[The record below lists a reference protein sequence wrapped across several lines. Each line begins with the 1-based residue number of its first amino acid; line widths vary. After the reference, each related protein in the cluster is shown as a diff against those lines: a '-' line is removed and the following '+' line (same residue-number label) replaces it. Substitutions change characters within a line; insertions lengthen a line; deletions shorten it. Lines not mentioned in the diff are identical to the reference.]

1 MKLNIPEMEDTF
13 TLSRNIVVSVYHD
26 IYNRNFLIRRGLADQ
41 RTRWSHSYNP
51 RRDIVTST
59 VHFEAGTQFRV
70 KRIFV
75 RQGGKTYDAVRFAV
89 VGEPHR
95 FSLSVREANQME
107 FVDAEHV

>member
-1 MKLNIPEMEDTF
+1 MKLHIPQMEETF
-13 TLSRNIVVSVYHD
+13 TLAQNIVVSVYHD
-26 IYNRNFLIRRGLADQ
+26 IYNRQFLIRRGLAD
-41 RTRWSHSYNP
+41 RNTRWSHNYNP
-51 RRDIVTST
+51 RREIVTSN

-89 VGEPHR
+89 VGESHR